1 MTEEVKD
8 AATLEQEKKAK
19 EEAEAKTAAEAKAK
33 AEEEAK
39 KNATVGDLLGGKK
52 EDKKEVK
59 MVPEA
64 ALLEYKNLSKDLKKE
79 LKELRE
85 SIESGATK
93 KEVAED
99 LKKIAEEHNVDPEFL
114 DKFAKSIKAQVEAEV
129 EEKMSSK
136 IKPMEEKDAKEKKD
150 KAFDE
155 HYQKVLDA
163 MPEYKGIVQKE
174 VIKALAFDP
183 TNATKTFAQILEG
196 AYGHLLPNK
205 KAIDAARAAGGNKEI
220 SDIDFDKANND
231 TEYFNKIM
239 ADPELKAKYNKEM
252 MQKMKL

>member
-8 AATLEQEKKAK
+8 AATLEQEKQAK
-19 EEAEAKTAAEAKAK
+19 EAEAKAAAEAKAK

-52 EDKKEVK
+52 EEKKEVK

-129 EEKMSSK
+129 EEKVSSK
-136 IKPMEEKDAKEKKD
+136 IKPMEEKDAKEKQD
-150 KAFDE
+150 KAFEE
-155 HYQKVLDA
+155 HYGKVLEA
-163 MPEYKGIVQKE
+163 MPEYKGIAQKD
-174 VIKALAFDP
+174 VIKALALDP
-183 TNATKTFAQILEG
+183 TNAKKTFAEIFEK

-205 KAIDAARAAGGNKEI
+205 KAIDAARANAGGKGI
-220 SDIDFDKANND
+220 TDIDFEKANTD
-231 TEYFNKIM
+231 KEYFAQIM

-252 MQKMKL
+252 LQKMKL